1 MSSNTKIVVLRSK
14 EILYSIIMLVLGI
27 LILIFA
33 VSFFHP
39 NEKHTM
45 NPPESETDTY
55 IPGVYTTSL
64 QLGGIQT
71 DLQVTVD
78 ANRINDIS
86 LVNLEESVA
95 TMYPLMEPTLDDLE
109 AKIIDAQSVENISYD
124 TENRYTS
131 LVLLQAIAE
140 TLEQCSQ

>member
-14 EILYSIIMLVLGI
+14 EILYSVIMLVLGL

-39 NEKHTM
+39 NDKNTM
-45 NPPESETDTY
+45 NTPTPESDLY

-64 QLGGIQT
+64 QLGGIQA

-95 TMYPLMEPTLDDLE
+95 TMYPLMEPTLDELE
-109 AKIIDAQSVENISYD
+109 SKIIDAQSIENISYD
-124 TENRYTS
+124 TANRYTS

-140 TLEQCSQ
+140 TIEQCSQ

>member
-33 VSFFHP
+33 VSIFHP
-39 NEKHTM
+39 NEKNTVS
-45 NPPESETDTY
+45 PPETEGATY
-55 IPGVYTTSL
+55 VPGVYTTSL
-64 QLGGIQT
+64 QLGNIQA

-78 ANRINDIS
+78 ANHINDIS

-95 TMYPLMEPTLDDLE
+95 TMYPLMEPTLDDLK

-140 TLEQCSQ
+140 TLEQCTQ